1 MLVAD
6 ERSTPNMRRTSFMY
20 ILVEER
26 RRQDMRHLSS
36 FHLIDSDEFL
46 LLRCLMALQLFPS
59 NLFALL
65 PTKKHFTAAM
75 SRIREL
81 PQFRKILPTEA
92 HPSYWQE
99 MLQTPA
105 VVVMTGNV
113 IPGWLPKLTS
123 VRPIA
128 LLTSSERTLREAK
141 SISGVSAGLLKGLAD
156 LREFYRV
163 TGELLVRLKGFPELA
178 DQIPEEARGIDTAN
192 LLRLRPRLE
201 FIDYL
206 PSPQPWAG
214 RSAAILYN
222 RLSNAAEEPAL
233 LPPEFDDGRVFAPA
247 MLNWATAACSVMM
260 AREYGIGIPKS
271 ANTTLKPADIN
282 RLAKFLGSSAGAKE
296 KFHQFMRIGRIVS
309 GGGDI
314 RRPFLT
320 VPVPRLDTVKSP
332 SEGVTADLA
341 TGKDRRTAVLAAADF
356 VRGEER
362 KEFSS
367 PDAEDVYLSSRHTI
381 LQEQRLLA
389 CQGTWLS
396 SIDGSVPLQL
406 RPFRGD
412 VPNALKNFLNAFDH
426 DSKKASELFRVLEST
441 LAASLPSSIVDHVLK
456 RASSVTLC
464 SDYPFEWTL
473 VDDRPL
479 CLYRP
484 TARIPLSMNSWYNV
498 SAALIKPYSLT
509 PRAPEKVLVLDLIE
523 KTDRVRSYSDAF
535 IETSANI
542 GNRFGVES
550 PKSAGEARQLIES
563 RAPEIVVIDSHGN
576 YDQAKDAVSLRIN
589 GKWRE
594 FSELLPELP
603 IPPVW
608 IVSACETAQSEAL
621 RGCVVRSLLSRGAY
635 AVVATLARVDA
646 FIASMLVGRLLAD
659 IYQPMPHTEERSLLD
674 IFFITQF
681 TTALVYDPLLPLVR
695 KAETDLEIRKPLG
708 YLLGELILWFSG
720 RPVDVETYLDKVA
733 IKLSELL
740 LKYGL
745 YEKHRHLDEAGQVR
759 PETLM
764 FSMYGYPDLV
774 TTAP

>member
-1 MLVAD
+1 
-6 ERSTPNMRRTSFMY
+6 
-20 ILVEER
+20 
-26 RRQDMRHLSS
+26 MRHLSS

-46 LLRCLMALQLFPS
+46 LLRSLMALQLFPS

-65 PTKKHFTAAM
+65 PTKKPFTAAM
-75 SRIREL
+75 SRICEL
-81 PQFRKILPTEA
+81 PQFRKILPTEV

-113 IPGWLPKLTS
+113 IPDWLPKLS
-123 VRPIA
+123 GVRPIA
-128 LLTSSERTLREAK
+128 LLTSSERALGKAK
-141 SISGVSAGLLKGLAD
+141 SIPGVSAGLLKGFED

-163 TGELLVRLKGFPELA
+163 TGELLVRLQGFPELA
-178 DQIPEEARGIDTAN
+178 NQIPEEVRGIDTAN
-192 LLRLRPRLE
+192 LLALRPRLD

-222 RLSNAAEEPAL
+222 RLSNAAEQPSL
-233 LPPEFDDGRVFAPA
+233 LPLELDDGRVFAPA
-247 MLNWATAACSVMM
+247 MLNWAKAACAALM
-260 AREYGIGIPKS
+260 ARENGIGVPKS
-271 ANTTLKPADIN
+271 ANARLKPAHIN
-282 RLAKFLGSSAGAKE
+282 QLAKFLGSSASAKE
-296 KFHQFMRIGRIVS
+296 KFHQFMRIGRVVG

-320 VPVPRLDTVKSP
+320 VPVPRLDTVKTP
-332 SEGVTADLA
+332 SEGMTLDLA
-341 TGKDRRTAVLAAADF
+341 TGRDRSTAVRAAADF

-362 KEFSS
+362 KDFSS
-367 PDAEDVYLSSRHTI
+367 PDAEDVYVSSRHTI

-412 VPNALKNFLNAFDH
+412 IPNALNKFLNAFDH
-426 DSKKASELFRVLEST
+426 DSKKASELFRVLELT

-484 TARIPLSMNSWYNV
+484 TARIPLSMNSWYNL
-498 SAALIKPYSLT
+498 SAALNKPYPLT

-523 KTDRVRSYSDAF
+523 KTDRVRPYSDSF
-535 IETSANI
+535 IQTSANI
-542 GNRFGVES
+542 GNTFAVES
-550 PKSAGEARQLIES
+550 PKSAGEARQLIEK
-563 RAPEIVVIDSHGN
+563 RAPDIVVVDSHGN
-576 YDQAKDAVSLRIN
+576 YDQARDAVSLRIN
-589 GKWRE
+589 GKWSE
-594 FSELLPELP
+594 FGELLPELP
-603 IPPVW
+603 TPPVW

-635 AVVATLARVDA
+635 AVVATLTKVDA
-646 FIASMLVGRLLAD
+646 FIASMLVGRLLTD
-659 IYQPMPHTEERSLLD
+659 IYQPMPHTEERRLLD
-674 IFFITQF
+674 IFFLTQF
-681 TTALVYDPLLPLVR
+681 TTALVYDPLLPLIR
-695 KAETDLEIRKPLG
+695 KAETDPEIRKPLG
-708 YLLGELILWFSG
+708 YVLGDLIKWFSG
-720 RPVDVETYLDKVA
+720 RPVDVETYLEKVA

-740 LKYGL
+740 VKYGL
-745 YEKHRHLDEAGQVR
+745 YEKHRHLDEAGHVR

-764 FSMYGYPDLV
+764 FSIYGFPDLV
-774 TTAP
+774 TIAA